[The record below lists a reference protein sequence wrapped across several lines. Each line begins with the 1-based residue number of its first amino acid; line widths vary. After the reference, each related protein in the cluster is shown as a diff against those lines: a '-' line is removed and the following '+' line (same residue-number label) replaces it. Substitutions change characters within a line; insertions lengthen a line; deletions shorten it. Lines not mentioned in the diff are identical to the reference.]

1 MILLDCQINA
11 VLQDGRLQ
19 AGDQLLAV
27 NGHSLVG
34 VAQET

>member
-1 MILLDCQINA
+1 MDSDA

-19 AGDQLLAV
+19 TGDQLLAV
-27 NGHSLVG
+27 NGRSLVG